1 MKKLFAFVLLACVAV
16 SISGCGSSEEKLIVG
31 KWEAANGAKMAAEF
45 RKDGRGCLTIM
56 GQSIEGTYKVNGDD
70 ELEWTVDGTTQ
81 KFKVKVGAKELEFSS
96 EGQTITYK
104 RV

>member
-1 MKKLFAFVLLACVAV
+1 
-16 SISGCGSSEEKLIVG
+16 
-31 KWEAANGAKMAAEF
+31 
-45 RKDGRGCLTIM
+45 
-56 GQSIEGTYKVNGDD
+56 VNGDD